1 MTESLEEQAVGDWLT
16 ALASAAPAPGGGAAA
31 ALNLA
36 AGAALVSMVCNLTI
50 GRPRYAEHEATMT
63 AALARAETCRQ
74 AAEALVSEDAV
85 AFAAVIAAYKL
96 PKDDGGARRTAI
108 QHALRG
114 AAVVPLKTAERAV
127 EVIELAE
134 RILDGA
140 NVNVVSDVA
149 VAASSARAAV
159 QAAQVNVEVNL
170 ASLSEIVR
178 ADLQA
183 RLDGCD
189 VAGASARADAVVAAV
204 RAKIA
209 G

>member
-1 MTESLEEQAVGDWLT
+1 VTEPLEEQAVGDWLT

-36 AGAALVSMVCNLTI
+36 VGAALVSMVCNLTI
-50 GRPRYAEHEATMT
+50 GKPRYAEHEATMT
-63 AALARAETCRQ
+63 AALARAEDCRR

-96 PKDDGGARRTAI
+96 PKDDEAARRTAI

-114 AAVVPLKTAERAV
+114 AAAVPLKTAERAV
-127 EVIELAE
+127 EVIVLAE
-134 RILDGA
+134 RVLDGA

-149 VAASSARAAV
+149 VAASSARAAL
-159 QAAQVNVEVNL
+159 QSAQVNVEVNL
-170 ASLSEIVR
+170 ASLSDIVR

-189 VAGASARADAVVAAV
+189 VAGASVRADAVVAAV

>member
-1 MTESLEEQAVGDWLT
+1 VTEPLEEQAVGDWLT

-36 AGAALVSMVCNLTI
+36 VGAALVSMVCNLTI
-50 GRPRYAEHEATMT
+50 GKPRYAEHEATMT
-63 AALARAETCRQ
+63 AALARAEDCRR

-96 PKDDGGARRTAI
+96 PKDDEAARRTAI

-114 AAVVPLKTAERAV
+114 AAAVPLKTAERAV
-127 EVIELAE
+127 EVIVLAE
-134 RILDGA
+134 RVLDGA

-149 VAASSARAAV
+149 VAASSARAAL
-159 QAAQVNVEVNL
+159 QSAQVNVEVNL
-170 ASLSEIVR
+170 ASLSDIVR
-178 ADLQA
+178 ADLRA

-189 VAGASARADAVVAAV
+189 VAGASVRADAVVAAV

>member
-1 MTESLEEQAVGDWLT
+1 VTEPLEEQAVGDWLT

-36 AGAALVSMVCNLTI
+36 VGAALVSMVCNLTI
-50 GRPRYAEHEATMT
+50 GKPRYAEHEATMT
-63 AALARAETCRQ
+63 AALARAEDCRR
-74 AAEALVSEDAV
+74 AAEALVSDDAV

-96 PKDDGGARRTAI
+96 PKDDEAARRTAI

-114 AAVVPLKTAERAV
+114 AAAVPLKTAERAV
-127 EVIELAE
+127 EVIVLAE
-134 RILDGA
+134 RVLDGA

-149 VAASSARAAV
+149 VAASSARAAL
-159 QAAQVNVEVNL
+159 QSAQVNVEVNL
-170 ASLSEIVR
+170 ASLSDIVR

-189 VAGASARADAVVAAV
+189 VAGASVRADAVVAAV

>member
-1 MTESLEEQAVGDWLT
+1 MTEPLEEQAVGDWLT

-36 AGAALVSMVCNLTI
+36 VGAALVSMVCNLTI
-50 GRPRYAEHEATMT
+50 GKPRYAEHEATMT
-63 AALARAETCRQ
+63 AALARAEDCRR

-96 PKDDGGARRTAI
+96 PKDDEAARRTAI

-114 AAVVPLKTAERAV
+114 AAAVPLKTAERAV
-127 EVIELAE
+127 EVIVLAE
-134 RILDGA
+134 RVLDGA

-149 VAASSARAAV
+149 VAASSARAAL
-159 QAAQVNVEVNL
+159 QSAQVNVEVNL
-170 ASLSEIVR
+170 ASLSDIVR

-189 VAGASARADAVVAAV
+189 VAGASVRADAVVAAV